1 VELFRYFGFSLLNS
15 SCWIFLLVFHDSL
28 DSVDSVDKIFKNVW
42 LNLSVWDRRGG
53 GWRGGGE
60 IDSVFVY
67 KNMGLIW
74 NVETRLDPGVP
85 TVQHLQNKYKTN
97 SSNFIRTKYRIFNLI
112 YLMYLTKLKNCI
124 VGINSNAP
132 PLKIRGYEQF
142 SLSL

>member
-1 VELFRYFGFSLLNS
+1 MIESVSLRQERWRVE
-15 SCWIFLLVFHDSL
+15 
-28 DSVDSVDKIFKNVW
+28 
-42 LNLSVWDRRGG
+42 
-53 GWRGGGE
+53 GGGE

-112 YLMYLTKLKNCI
+112 YLMYLTKLKNCV
-124 VGINSNAP
+124 VGINSNALL
-132 PLKIRGYEQF
+132 LKIRGPELKTLEWWISGLRLKPLF
-142 SLSL
+142 FLISSLNIACSPHEFKLQKS